1 MSQVLLTGATGLVG
15 GHLLRLLQNE
25 PRISTI
31 AAPTRRP
38 LAPAEGVFNPYD
50 PQLTDAL
57 AQVVDPVDI
66 VFCCLGTT
74 RREAG
79 SKEAFVHADFTLVV
93 DTALTGKRLGAQ
105 HMLVVSAMGA
115 NAHSP
120 FFYNRVKGEMEAAL
134 IEQGWPRLTI
144 ARPSMLSGEREK
156 NGPMRPS
163 SNRCSDSYRGTGNP
177 LRHATWRL
185 PCWRRRC
192 RPLTKGC
199 KFCHRP
205 SCGSAPRGRRN
216 SGLQTQASGVVFTAS
231 IHIHISCWGML
242 WLVSL
247 HLRRRH
253 HFNGGNPRFSFSS

>member
-25 PRISTI
+25 PSISTI
-31 AAPTRRP
+31 AARRVARWRRRKVSLIP
-38 LAPAEGVFNPYD
+38 RSSADRCPGAGSRPGGYRL
-50 PQLTDAL
+50 L
-57 AQVVDPVDI
+57 
-66 VFCCLGTT
+66 LGTT

-79 SKEAFVHADFTLVV
+79 SKEAFVHADYTLVSIRA
-93 DTALTGKRLGAQ
+93 DRQTTGAQ

-156 NGPMRPS
+156 KRANETFLEPLFRLLPGNWKRFRPV
-163 SNRCSDSYRGTGNP
+163 
-177 LRHATWRL
+177 TWRL

-192 RPLTKGC
+192 RPPRKAC
-199 KFCHRP
+199 KF
-205 SCGSAPRGRRN
+205 
-216 SGLQTQASGVVFTAS
+216 
-231 IHIHISCWGML
+231 
-242 WLVSL
+242 
-247 HLRRRH
+247 
-253 HFNGGNPRFSFSS
+253 